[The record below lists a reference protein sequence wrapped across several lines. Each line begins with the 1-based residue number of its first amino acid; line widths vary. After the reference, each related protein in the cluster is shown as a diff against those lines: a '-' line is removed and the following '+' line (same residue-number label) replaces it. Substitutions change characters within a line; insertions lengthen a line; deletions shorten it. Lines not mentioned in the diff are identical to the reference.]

1 MSAEAT
7 HVSPAPLQGIQLVLV
22 TLGLSLAVFMEVLDT
37 TIANV
42 SLPHIAGDLGAAT
55 SQGTWVIT
63 SFGVANA
70 ISVPLTAW
78 AAKRVGEVRL
88 FLTAILMFIL
98 TSWACGMS
106 HNLWVLVF
114 FRALQGFSTAAL
126 IPLSQ
131 SLLLASYPRHLR
143 NLALSFWGMTVI
155 TAPILGPI
163 IGGYISDRMHWGW
176 IFFINIPIGLLS
188 FVLLSV
194 LLRGRETKIEKRPV
208 DYVGIVLLI
217 LGVGSLQFMLE
228 HGREV
233 DWFNSNFIVT
243 LAVISVVCLSYFVV
257 WVLGKDNPIVDLSL
271 FKNRNFAVGTLC
283 LCLAFFLY
291 MGTVML
297 LPMLLQTQLGYTATW
312 SGLAVAP
319 VGIMPVLLAPIIGKL
334 GAKLDMR
341 WVVTFSFAMYALCFY
356 WRSEITAQV
365 DFWGIVLPQF
375 FLGFA
380 MGTFLLPLLSIV
392 MSGMENTQIA
402 AASGLS
408 NFLRVLAGA
417 MGSSLAITM
426 WEKREAFHHV
436 RLTESFT
443 ALSSQAQMVESMQQ
457 GLNVSSEQAYGI
469 VATQITQ
476 QGFILSASELYY
488 VSALLFLLLI
498 ILIWFVK
505 PPFGEP
511 VDGH

>member
-1 MSAEAT
+1 M
-7 HVSPAPLQGIQLVLV
+7 
-22 TLGLSLAVFMEVLDT
+22 
-37 TIANV
+37 
-42 SLPHIAGDLGAAT
+42 
-55 SQGTWVIT
+55 
-63 SFGVANA
+63 
-70 ISVPLTAW
+70 
-78 AAKRVGEVRL
+78 
-88 FLTAILMFIL
+88 
-98 TSWACGMS
+98 
-106 HNLWVLVF
+106 
-114 FRALQGFSTAAL
+114 
-126 IPLSQ
+126 
-131 SLLLASYPRHLR
+131 
-143 NLALSFWGMTVI
+143 
-155 TAPILGPI
+155 
-163 IGGYISDRMHWGW
+163 
-176 IFFINIPIGLLS
+176 
-188 FVLLSV
+188 
-194 LLRGRETKIEKRPV
+194 
-208 DYVGIVLLI
+208 
-217 LGVGSLQFMLE
+217 
-228 HGREV
+228 
-233 DWFNSNFIVT
+233 
-243 LAVISVVCLSYFVV
+243 V

-356 WRSEITAQV
+356 WRSEITVQV

-457 GLNVSSEQAYGI
+457 GLNVSNEQAYGI